1 MNLDVIEQHGSK
13 VSWRNVM
20 DLPQEKEKKD
30 KTHNEQE
37 EEQEEETREGEE
49 ITSSDEDE
57 NLMDSLEKL
66 LAPGPTDNQIV
77 IFQRQGCM

>member
-1 MNLDVIEQHGSK
+1 
-13 VSWRNVM
+13 M

-37 EEQEEETREGEE
+37 EEQDEEQEEETREGEE

-77 IFQRQGCM
+77 IFQRQGCMWTFSG

>member
-1 MNLDVIEQHGSK
+1 MSLDVIEQHGSK

-30 KTHNEQE
+30 KTHNEE
-37 EEQEEETREGEE
+37 DEETREGQE
-49 ITSSDEDE
+49 ITSSDDED
-57 NLMDSLEKL
+57 LMDCPEKL